1 MSKNKFN
8 KVNSYSSDSDEMK
21 RMLKT
26 LGVVVLILG
35 VFYLWFAILNGEIS
49 FGSKE
54 KEAEIQNVEI
64 VAGDTFTR
72 KDETYYVMMYDFDNE
87 RQASRYSNL
96 YNVYYQKGGSVKIYV
111 VDLNKKFN
119 TRFITTD
126 SSKVNISSI
135 DSLKVV
141 DGTLIKVEKGKGTLK
156 VIGEEQI
163 KKELL
168 DK

>member
-26 LGVVVLILG
+26 LGIVVLILG

-49 FGSKE
+49 FGRKE